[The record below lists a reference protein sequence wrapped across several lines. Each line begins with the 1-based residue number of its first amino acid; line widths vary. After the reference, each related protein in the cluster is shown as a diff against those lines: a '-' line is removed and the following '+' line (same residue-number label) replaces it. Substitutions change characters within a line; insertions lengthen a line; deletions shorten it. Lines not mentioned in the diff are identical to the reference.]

1 MKNFTPGQM
10 TVFKSNYALPSL
22 SGKLAT
28 VKERHPAISD
38 GENFSDE
45 FILIEF
51 IDGSGIIPAR
61 THELL
66 AIN

>member
-1 MKNFTPGQM
+1 MKNFEPGQM
-10 TVFKSNYALPSL
+10 TVFRSSYALPSL
-22 SGKLAT
+22 SGKIAT

-38 GENFSDE
+38 GEAFCDE

-51 IDGSGIIPAR
+51 IDGSGSIPAR